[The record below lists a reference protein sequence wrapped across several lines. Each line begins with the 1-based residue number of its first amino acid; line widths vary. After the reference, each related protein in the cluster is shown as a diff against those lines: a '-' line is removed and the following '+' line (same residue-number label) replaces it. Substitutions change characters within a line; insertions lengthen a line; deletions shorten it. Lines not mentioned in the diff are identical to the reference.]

1 MSCKGKKK
9 SSKYAKYSQ
18 KSWGSQIYSLLLLL
32 IKRLIVKIVSKF
44 LSSYIKL
51 VVPCWHGNVSKELY
65 IH

>member
-32 IKRLIVKIVSKF
+32 IKRLYSKNCFKIF
-44 LSSYIKL
+44 IKL